1 MSWLPDSPI
10 WRWTALGVLI
20 LVVVA
25 GLAGAGFAWHSSQEA
40 KARAAYAE
48 AMEMVQRAQAP
59 DAPPAARDRAIAA
72 LEAVVAA
79 HGRSSVM
86 PQAAYH
92 LGNLRYAAGQ
102 YAQARGAY
110 EVAIAKGATG
120 TIRLMSALGI
130 AYTWEAEKDYAKA
143 QATLQAALADRNPK
157 DFLFEELLVNLARV
171 QELAGNRDAAR
182 ETYQRLLK
190 DVPDS
195 RRADDVRSRIASLS
209 AATK

>member
-1 MSWLPDSPI
+1 VSWLPEAPI
-10 WRWTALGVLI
+10 LRWTALGALI

-25 GLAGAGFAWHSSQEA
+25 GLAGAGYAWHSSQEA

-48 AMEMVQRAQAP
+48 AMELVGRAQAP
-59 DAPPAARDRAIAA
+59 EAPAAARESAAAA
-72 LEAVVAA
+72 LEALVAT
-79 HGRSSVM
+79 HGRSSVV
-86 PQAAYH
+86 PLAAYH

-110 EVAIAKGATG
+110 EVAIAKGATAA
-120 TIRLMSALGI
+120 TRLMSGLGI
-130 AYTWEAEKDYAKA
+130 AYTWEAEKDYGKA

-157 DFLFEELLVNLARV
+157 DFLYDELLMDMARV

-195 RRADDVRSRIASLS
+195 RRADDVRSRIATLS
-209 AATK
+209 AAK